1 MGLEELMEKKES
13 GWLRVGDEELGQIEA
28 IGKEL
33 LDFFTEVK
41 TEREAVERFSAAAR
55 EAGFRDVASATG
67 AEPGD
72 RLMVTFKD
80 KTMALVVVG
89 RRPVREGL
97 RIVAAHIDSPRIDL
111 KPSPLVEDKDS
122 STAILK
128 TQYYGGIKK
137 YQWVTMPLAIRG
149 IVVVDGKPVKI
160 RIGDRPGDPVLT
172 ITDLLPHLAKK
183 VQGERKL
190 FEGIEAEELN
200 VLVGNRPV
208 KEDVKERV
216 KAMVLKVLNEEYGMR
231 EAHLHRA
238 DLEIVPAWGAYEV
251 GLDRSMIGGY
261 GLDDRL
267 NAYLA
272 FRAVLDLE
280 VPEHTSVALFYDR
293 EEIGSEGFAGAQSF
307 FTKKVYFE
315 LLRLRGEG
323 PSYPNFLDAAL
334 SSKAVSADVDAAVDP
349 TFKQVHDLSNAARL
363 GHGVAIL
370 KYTGHGGKYGA
381 SEARAEYMAEV
392 LDVLDRH
399 KVIYQMSTLG
409 KVDWGGGG
417 TVAKFL
423 ARYGMDIVDMGVPVL
438 SMHSPME
445 IVSKLDCWSAY
456 RAFKVLME
464 EL

>member
-1 MGLEELMEKKES
+1 MKLEDLMEKRES
-13 GWLRVGDEELGQIEA
+13 GWLRVGDAELGE
-28 IGKEL
+28 IGSLAGEL
-33 LDFFTEVK
+33 IGFFTEVK
-41 TEREAVERFSAAAR
+41 TEREAVERFSSMASERGFWDMGSAGAA
-55 EAGFRDVASATG
+55 G
-67 AEPGD
+67 PGD
-72 RLMVTFKD
+72 RLMVSFKE
-80 KTMALVVVG
+80 KSMALVVVG
-89 RRPVREGL
+89 RRPIKEGL
-97 RIVAAHIDSPRIDL
+97 RIISAHIDAPRIDL

-137 YQWVTMPLAIRG
+137 YQWVTMPLALRG
-149 IVVVDGKPVKI
+149 VVVVDGKPIKI

-200 VLVGNRPV
+200 VLVGSRPV
-208 KEDVKERV
+208 KEEVKERV
-216 KAMVLKVLNEEYGMR
+216 KTMVLKVLNEEYGIR

-238 DLEIVPAWGAYEV
+238 DLEIVPAWGAFEV

-272 FRAVLDLE
+272 MRAVLDLE
-280 VPEHTSVALFYDR
+280 VPEHTVVALFYDR
-293 EEIGSEGFAGAQSF
+293 EEIGSEGFAAAQSF
-307 FTKKVYFE
+307 FTKKVFFE

-323 PSYPNFLDAAL
+323 ASYPNFLEAAL

-392 LDVLDRH
+392 LDILDRRG
-399 KVIYQMSTLG
+399 VIYQISTLG

-445 IVSKLDCWSAY
+445 VASKLDCWSAY
-456 RAFKVLME
+456 RAFKALME